1 MDHFDGL
8 CCARL
13 RNVIWK
19 LFEDPNSSSAAR
31 VLVIVSSLFLLSSII
46 MLILSTIPTF
56 QSENRSGTDEEV
68 YFFRVTEAVFV
79 GWFTLEY
86 TIRFLV
92 SPIKSEFIFSFLNII
107 DLLGILPFYV
117 SVFLNLLSSKYSL
130 EYIAK
135 AAQIFRILRILRIFK
150 LSRHITGL
158 KTLGTTLKNSHRELL
173 LLSMTVSMGMLIF
186 AGLAYALE
194 KDEPGTM
201 FYTLP
206 QTLYWAIIT
215 MTSTGYGDVA
225 PLTAAGKFVGSL
237 CAICGVLC
245 ITLPIPIIVANF
257 NRFHDKVV
265 IEEELNELRNQ
276 NAVSWETTK
285 YHLKLAK
292 TNTSLRNIE
301 QLTLVSSEEECEADL
316 QAVFDSDESVYTA
329 SKQDVST

>member
-1 MDHFDGL
+1 MGYS
-8 CCARL
+8 
-13 RNVIWK
+13 
-19 LFEDPNSSSAAR
+19 FEW
-31 VLVIVSSLFLLSSII
+31 
-46 MLILSTIPTF
+46 M
-56 QSENRSGTDEEV
+56 
-68 YFFRVTEAVFV
+68 
-79 GWFTLEY
+79 
-86 TIRFLV
+86 
-92 SPIKSEFIFSFLNII
+92 
-107 DLLGILPFYV
+107 
-117 SVFLNLLSSKYSL
+117 
-130 EYIAK
+130 AK

-158 KTLGTTLKNSHRELL
+158 KTLGTTLRNSHKELL

-301 QLTLVSSEEECEADL
+301 QLTLVSTEDGDPEPDTEAD
-316 QAVFDSDESVYTA
+316 TA
-329 SKQDVST
+329 QTLLKKNGASHHSQSETQF